1 MHAYRGASKRERE
14 REGERR
20 ERGEP
25 EEGEEGQ
32 TFLCMKYAFFPK
44 LVDMRKQGGSY
55 PRTEGGD
62 FMALTRPKDSAE
74 SPDFRFGRVGHFAD
88 LARMVRTDWFED

>member
-1 MHAYRGASKRERE
+1 MR
-14 REGERR
+14 
-20 ERGEP
+20 
-25 EEGEEGQ
+25 
-32 TFLCMKYAFFPK
+32 FFPK
-44 LVDMRKQGGSY
+44 LADMQKQGGSY

-74 SPDFRFGRVGHFAD
+74 SPDFRFGRAGHFAD